1 MSESKLLTI
10 REVSRMLD
18 ITEKEVLDLAEKG
31 TIPAYKVGEVYVRF
45 KKDQVEEFKMNN
57 KELLHREYSWRDRV
71 FDFVYFYD
79 FYIFSIAVICFL
91 LFIILKK

>member
-1 MSESKLLTI
+1 
-10 REVSRMLD
+10 MLD

-45 KKDQVEEFKMNN
+45 KKEQIEEFKTNN
-57 KELLHREYSWRDRV
+57 KQLLHREYSWQDRV

-79 FYIFSIAVICFL
+79 FYIFSLAIISVL
-91 LFIILKK
+91 LFIIFKK